1 MKVKICPKHTTMNDK
16 SKRSPSGVSQPDSP
30 SRDAAVISLLN
41 SDDES
46 PVVAVTKKAKMV
58 SCDDRDP

>member
-1 MKVKICPKHTTMNDK
+1 MKMKICPKHTTMNDK

-30 SRDAAVISLLN
+30 RDAAVISLLN

-58 SCDDRDP
+58 SCDNRDP